1 MLVFREVGSD
11 GGPLTQGCIRA
22 QKVRRVA
29 DPAPEVESA
38 EGTPVDTSERDRDD
52 TREADEGLEEVP
64 VHIVELMER
73 STRGWSHPQQ
83 QAIKKLLLKHADVFS
98 KDELVQVYPP
108 LEYPPLD
115 ALTPPMSP
123 APHQPLTPPPE
134 VMDPPTAPPPSPGQ
148 LTLRR
153 SAIAAQRARS
163 VTSRPA
169 SGQIDSS
176 SGSDTAPAD
185 STKEVWV

>member
-1 MLVFREVGSD
+1 MSGQIVSKVKSRKGDKNSD
-11 GGPLTQGCIRA
+11 RA
-22 QKVRRVA
+22 EASTMTEDLITSASPQPMEKV
-29 DPAPEVESA
+29 
-38 EGTPVDTSERDRDD
+38 T
-52 TREADEGLEEVP
+52 
-64 VHIVELMER
+64 
-73 STRGWSHPQQ
+73 
-83 QAIKKLLLKHADVFS
+83 ADVS
-98 KDELVQVYPP
+98 VSSSGLSEKKPTSDAKASSSAPRPKSLGVVQVYPP

-153 SAIAAQRARS
+153 SAIAAQQARS